1 MKNRQI
7 AALLLCGAMSL
18 SLLAGCAGKQPA
30 AAPTQTQ
37 TSAQEE
43 SAAAV
48 QPEETAPEETTQE
61 NSTVLSIAEQGVF
74 SAGGI
79 TVTSDGTFDPENQ
92 WEETGAGQTA
102 HVDHANV
109 LYQIPAE
116 ETGLP
121 MVFLHGYGQSRM
133 GWMTTPDGREGWSEM
148 FLRKGHGVFL
158 IDEPRRGEAGATSVS
173 GDISTKTLDQ
183 RWYTQFRIG
192 RWENGESVVNEG
204 SQFPNDAASVDQFF
218 RQMTPDTGMTSDMGG
233 DFDNETV
240 AKAVAATID
249 EVYERTGK
257 NSILV
262 THSQGGGPGWTAVQ
276 HTDHIAAI
284 VAIEPGG
291 APGAD
296 SEDMQKRIERFGLTG
311 KFAYRGYPTTF
322 WDIYQTGGH
331 AVRATVSEMGPELLS
346 RILGLSE
353 AQTGVLQI
361 VFRVADDRGLL
372 LDDLKDLRALLN
384 YVNDHKEDYRMKY
397 GNITTQSVAAILR
410 ALLPLEKE
418 GGELFFGE
426 PVLDV
431 NDWIRTDAEGRGM
444 VNVLDCVKLVQN
456 PTLYASFLL
465 WLLSELF
472 ETMPE
477 VGDLEKPKLVFFF
490 DEAHM
495 LFRDAPAV
503 LVQKIEQ
510 TVKLIRSRGIG
521 VFFVTQSPAD
531 VPDTVLAQLSNR
543 VQHALRAY
551 TPTELKAVRVAAQA
565 FRENPAFNAE
575 DAIMELG
582 VGEALTSFL
591 GEDGIPAM
599 VQRTKIICP
608 QSLMGAP
615 EAMTRAKTILRD
627 GMEKYDEAEDNVS
640 AYEVLADETQAAEEA
655 LAQERERLEEEKR
668 AAEEEKRAAEEEKQR
683 RKQAEAD
690 EKRAQK
696 LEDEARRRAQKL
708 EDEERR
714 RAQKLEDEA
723 RRKAEREKEKKE
735 AEEKRKAERIRSKI
749 ETQLIS
755 AGGQMLKRG
764 LLGIL
769 KK

>member
-1 MKNRQI
+1 MYENGKIYMGLADGARVELALNMCNRHGLIAGASGTGKTITMKVM
-7 AALLLCGAMSL
+7 A
-18 SLLAGCAGKQPA
+18 
-30 AAPTQTQ
+30 
-37 TSAQEE
+37 E
-43 SAAAV
+43 S
-48 QPEETAPEETTQE
+48 
-61 NSTVLSIAEQGVF
+61 F
-74 SAGGI
+74 SDAD
-79 TVTSDGTFDPENQ
+79 VP
-92 WEETGAGQTA
+92 
-102 HVDHANV
+102 
-109 LYQIPAE
+109 
-116 ETGLP
+116 
-121 MVFLHGYGQSRM
+121 VFLC
-133 GWMTTPDGREGWSEM
+133 DV
-148 FLRKGHGVFL
+148 KGDV
-158 IDEPRRGEAGATSVS
+158 AG
-173 GDISTKTLDQ
+173 IC
-183 RWYTQFRIG
+183 
-192 RWENGESVVNEG
+192 
-204 SQFPNDAASVDQFF
+204 
-218 RQMTPDTGMTSDMGG
+218 
-233 DFDNETV
+233 
-240 AKAVAATID
+240 
-249 EVYERTGK
+249 
-257 NSILV
+257 
-262 THSQGGGPGWTAVQ
+262 
-276 HTDHIAAI
+276 
-284 VAIEPGG
+284 
-291 APGAD
+291 APGVS
-296 SEDMQKRIERFGLTG
+296 SEGMEKRIDRFGLRG
-311 KFAYRGYPTTF
+311 SFAYKGYPTTF

-331 AVRATVSEMGPELLS
+331 AVRATVSDMGPELLS
-346 RILGLSE
+346 RILSLTP
-353 AQTGVLQI
+353 AQEGILHI
-361 VFRVADDRGLL
+361 MFRIADDRGLL
-372 LDDLKDLRALLN
+372 LLDLKDLRAMLN
-384 YVNDHKEDYRMKY
+384 YVSEHRAEYMMTY
-397 GNITTQSVAAILR
+397 GNITPQSVAAILR
-410 ALLPLEKE
+410 ALLPLEQQ
-418 GGELFFGE
+418 GGDLFFGE
-426 PVLDV
+426 PPLDIY
-431 NDWIRTDAEGRGM
+431 DWMRTDADGRGM

-465 WLLSELF
+465 WMLSELF
-472 ETMPE
+472 ESLPE
-477 VGDLEKPKLVFFF
+477 AGDLEKPKLVFFF
-490 DEAHM
+490 DEAHT

-510 TVKLIRSRGIG
+510 TVKLIRSKGVG
-521 VFFVTQSPAD
+521 VFFVTQSPSD
-531 VPDTVLAQLSNR
+531 IPDTVLAQLSNR

-615 EAMTRAKTILRD
+615 EAMTRAKAILRD

-655 LAQERERLEEEKR
+655 LAQEKERL
-668 AAEEEKRAAEEEKQR
+668 EEEKRAAEEEKQR

-696 LEDEARRRAQKL
+696 LADEERRRAQKL